1 MNDIENDDIIVKE
14 TALHGNKFM
23 RKVSDTVIPNTKL
36 KIKEWKLN
44 LLTFTKVT
52 LKGILQ
58 AILCAVLFH
67 KYNHFVNK
75 YVCMYIYIYL

>member
-1 MNDIENDDIIVKE
+1 MNDIENDDIIIKE
-14 TALHGNKFM
+14 TALHGNKFI

-52 LKGILQ
+52 LKGIL
-58 AILCAVLFH
+58 
-67 KYNHFVNK
+67 
-75 YVCMYIYIYL
+75 